1 MFFHSGT
8 YHIVC
13 VCVCVCVTVLSITVG
28 QDCFCLLVL
37 SSYFSC
43 QCVRWSLYFSYVY
56 SPCCGKHHALKSLI
70 STKIYKKW
78 PTDMLET
85 LFNFNIIFLTILT
98 WYNLEEDRIQSIIT
112 YISSSASLT
121 MVLVIVSYHLYTY
134 TTIVKLG
141 KRVF

>member
-1 MFFHSGT
+1 
-8 YHIVC
+8 
-13 VCVCVCVTVLSITVG
+13 
-28 QDCFCLLVL
+28 
-37 SSYFSC
+37 
-43 QCVRWSLYFSYVY
+43 
-56 SPCCGKHHALKSLI
+56 
-70 STKIYKKW
+70 
-78 PTDMLET
+78 MLET